1 MSEIKVNDELLA
13 KITGGGEPQ
22 LPVPTETCPYCGATI
37 YLRLG
42 ANLDHVEKCPKN
54 PRNQKN

>member
-1 MSEIKVNDELLA
+1 MSEIKLNDELLE

-22 LPVPTETCPYCGATI
+22 LPVPTETCRYCGATI

-42 ANLDHVEKCPKN
+42 ANLDHEEKCRKIQ
-54 PRNQKN
+54 RT